1 MVLKGETSVSP
12 TVLPEALV
20 AALIGGEG
28 VGGRLGLTAQGGES
42 RRRRACVAIR
52 GCLSGLSTP
61 RRPLG

>member
-28 VGGRLGLTAQGGES
+28 D
-42 RRRRACVAIR
+42 
-52 GCLSGLSTP
+52 SGLSE
-61 RRPLG
+61 RFIDAAKALGVSESKEAFDSAPGSS